1 MSDSIIEL
9 LNELPSDNL
18 TVKTLNALDF
28 VVPGE
33 WENVVGFNQ
42 TIEVITGE
50 SDADRILDI
59 GNKALELYNDSDNG
73 YQGAM
78 WYYNVVDNLD
88 GALAAAAMAEI
99 VSEKIPFLSFLGALT
114 PKADTTQSVDL
125 CLKIVA
131 ELIAYSKLNGLP
143 ILEPG
148 EFVTN
153 LTEEYSGPSLMRMAA
168 LVSLDGL
175 VPLGPDFLQKVQD
188 TLDGEGES
196 AFADN
201 AVFGAISDTIPGD
214 DKFGFITN
222 TFGAVQGWMDN
233 LVGSVGLTPESIF
246 DSIGGFIDFSD
257 DALDVVA
264 AFLDKTTNYFQHTGT
279 QSVARKLIQQAA
291 EEA

>member
-1 MSDSIIEL
+1 MSDSINQIL
-9 LNELPSDNL
+9 DELPSDNI

-33 WENVVGFNQ
+33 WQNIVGFNQ
-42 TIEVITGE
+42 TIEIITGE

-59 GNKALELYNDSDNG
+59 GNKALELYNDGDNG

-78 WYYNVVDNLD
+78 WYYNLVDGVD
-88 GALAAAAMAEI
+88 GALATAAMAEI
-99 VSEKIPFLSFLGALT
+99 VSEKIPFLSFLGSLT

-153 LTEEYSGPSLMRMAA
+153 LTEEYSGPSLMRMAG
-168 LVSLDGL
+168 LVCLDGL

-201 AVFGAISDTIPGD
+201 PIFGAISDVIPGD
-214 DKFGFITN
+214 DKFGFISN
-222 TFGAVQGWMDN
+222 TFGAVNGWMDN